1 MRGLLLQVE
10 RLTKRFEGLVA
21 VNEVDL
27 TVNEGEILA
36 IIGPN
41 GSGKSTLFNLI
52 SGILR
57 PTSGRVK
64 FQGEDITGLRSYQI
78 AAKGIA
84 RTFQTTTL
92 FDQLRVVDNLAIGH
106 RVRTKTNLLDVVAHT
121 PRYKREREQTTAKV
135 MEVLGLI
142 GLADQAFDFVSTL
155 SQEQQKRLAIGV
167 ALATNPKLVLLDEP
181 TGGINANETSG
192 IMELIR
198 RLKQTGVTV
207 CIIEHKM
214 RMIMGLADRIIALNY
229 GLKIA
234 EGTPQEISNNRAVI
248 EAYLGGE
255 FVA

>member
-1 MRGLLLQVE
+1 MLLQVE
-10 RLTKRFEGLVA
+10 KLTKRFEGLVA

-52 SGILR
+52 SGIHR
-57 PTSGRVK
+57 PSSGRVR
-64 FQGEDITGLRSYQI
+64 FQGEDITGLRSHRI
-78 AAKGIA
+78 ASKGIT
-84 RTFQTTTL
+84 RTFQTTSL

-106 RVRTKTNLLDVVAHT
+106 RVRTKTNLFDALIHT
-121 PRYKREREQTTAKV
+121 PRYKMERDQTMAKV
-135 MEVLGLI
+135 MEILSFIELTG
-142 GLADQAFDFVSTL
+142 QAFDFVSTL
-155 SQEQQKRLAIGV
+155 SQEQRKRLAIGV
-167 ALATNPKLVLLDEP
+167 ALTSNPKLVLLDEP
-181 TGGINANETSG
+181 TGGINMNETSG
-192 IMELIR
+192 VMEIIR

-214 RMIMGLADRIIALNY
+214 RMIMDLADRIAALNY
-229 GLKIA
+229 GCKIA
-234 EGTPQEISNNRAVI
+234 EGTPQEISSNEAVI